1 MTSQIDAPPL
11 PPLDRDDLLDRAC
24 ARAGQDDFG
33 DLWFLEPMQHFIDA
47 ANAES
52 RSTVAGRASQA
63 ETTINGLVN
72 RLRMVEDI
80 KRHPEILDEDVRVA
94 GIILGLPRTGSTL
107 FQRLLASV
115 PGMTAMRW
123 FEGQNY
129 ARFPGEARGE
139 PAERIELAQGII
151 DDWLKL
157 APDLLSIHPLE
168 PGAPDEEVMIM
179 GQMFVSTMVEGMN
192 HVPSFAR
199 WLNGYDQSRGYEDF
213 KTILKYLQWQDP
225 ARRGSGWILKSPS
238 HLPYTDVVA
247 RAFPDALLIMTH
259 RDPVQTVPSYI
270 SLQASLYQLNASIG
284 DKEVA
289 AFWFPRLVEWM
300 TRFQAARERIG
311 EDRFI
316 DIDYRAVVKRPMVE
330 AERVLARFGISADAR
345 VETALVEFLAG
356 NKREQRPVHDYSA
369 ERFGLT
375 DETIS
380 QAFAAYRAR
389 FIG

>member
-1 MTSQIDAPPL
+1 MTSQIKAPTL
-11 PPLDRDDLLDRAC
+11 PPLDRDNLLERA
-24 ARAGQDDFG
+24 RERSGLEDFG
-33 DLWFLEPMQHFIDA
+33 DLWFLEPMQHFVDA

-52 RSTVAGRASQA
+52 RSTAAGRASQA
-63 ETTINGLVN
+63 ETTVNGLVN
-72 RLRMVEDI
+72 RLRMIEDI
-80 KRHPEILDEDVRVA
+80 KQHPEILDEDVRVA

-129 ARFPGEARGE
+129 ARFPGEERGR
-139 PAERIELAQGII
+139 PAERLELAQGII
-151 DDWLKL
+151 DNWLKL

-168 PGAPDEEVMIM
+168 PRAPDEEVMIM

-199 WLNGYDQSRGYEDF
+199 WLNDYDQSRGYEDF

-225 ARRGSGWILKSPS
+225 SRRGCGWILKSPS
-238 HLPYTDVVA
+238 HLPYTEVVA
-247 RAFPDALLIMTH
+247 RAFPDAQLIMTH

-270 SLQASLYQLNASIG
+270 SLQASLYQLNATLS
-284 DKEVA
+284 DREVA

-311 EDRFI
+311 DDRFI
-316 DIDYRAVVKRPMVE
+316 DIDYRTVVQQPAVE
-330 AERVLARFGISADAR
+330 AELVLSRFGIPADAK
-345 VETALVEFLAG
+345 VEAALTEFLAG
-356 NKREQRPVHDYSA
+356 NKREQRPMHDYSA

-375 DETIS
+375 DETIKE
-380 QAFAAYRAR
+380 AFADYRAR
-389 FIG
+389 FIA